1 MSERGGKVAKPPAAK
16 AERRAARIVQLP
28 TGTQDE
34 RELLRQKLLRRL
46 MDSDGRVQ
54 ISRAAD
60 EYLGCGFELPDR
72 QDVYLQLLEHFDE
85 ERARQSITAITRLLA
100 KESPLKRPVL
110 DQRLRRLEEY
120 ADEPVTRSMAAALR
134 RTIRA

>member
-1 MSERGGKVAKPPAAK
+1 
-16 AERRAARIVQLP
+16 
-28 TGTQDE
+28 
-34 RELLRQKLLRRL
+34 